1 MPLLHVLTAGRTT
14 SIRPRGRTDVAVALD
29 QGLAWITH
37 SASSSRFLVPAGAG
51 CSRFFQAADGRNLRP
66 APHARSSSHSV

>member
-37 SASSSRFLVPAGAG
+37 SASSSRFLVPAAQVVRAS
-51 CSRFFQAADGRNLRP
+51 SRLPTVGTFALRLTQDQV
-66 APHARSSSHSV
+66 ATL